1 MVRVGYPGSMRLAH
15 GPARVARRWA
25 HRTSLEHGPA
35 SVVLGSV
42 VLVRVRV
49 RVREGEGE
57 GAGARVR
64 VRVIE
69 TRH

>member
-1 MVRVGYPGSMRLAH
+1 MGGWGGYPGSMRVAH

-49 RVREGEGE
+49 GV
-57 GAGARVR
+57 RVR
-64 VRVIE
+64 VRV
-69 TRH
+69 RVRVSVNKP